1 MNKYK
6 LLVLDVDGTLVKD
19 TSQVISPRVI
29 EAIKSLTGK
38 ITTILCTGRSLEDL
52 DQIIPL
58 LNLENSYNVIE
69 SGSSVLSPG
78 LNIEFVRSVDLIDA
92 KRMFNLQGSLI
103 SNFSICVDGNWR
115 YSLDNIGDNNHITTV
130 TFYFDDP
137 SKSDEVISYFN
148 EFKDKYHMAIGTQ
161 WGNPEGRQLMI
172 THKDASKEKSLEYV
186 QNKLGVTIEET
197 VCIGDMPNDL
207 PMFRRSGLKICMG
220 NGDQKLKDASDLIV
234 KSIDEDGVADAIEN
248 YILK

>member
-19 TSQVISPRVI
+19 TTQTISTRVI
-29 EAIKSLTGK
+29 ETIKLLEGK
-38 ITTILCTGRSLEDL
+38 VTIMLCTGRSLEDL

-58 LNLENSYNVIE
+58 LNLEDSYHVIE
-69 SGSSVLSPG
+69 SGSTVLGPG
-78 LNIEFVRSVDLIDA
+78 LKIEFTRSVDLSDA
-92 KRMFNLQGSLI
+92 NRMLQLQGPLI
-103 SNFSICVDGNWR
+103 NNFSVCVDGNWR
-115 YSLDNIGDNNHITTV
+115 YSLADLAAGEHITTM

-137 SKSDEVISYFN
+137 SKSDEVISYFS

-197 VCIGDMPNDL
+197 VSIGDMPNDL
-207 PMFRRSGLKICMG
+207 PMFKRSGFKICMG
-220 NGDQKLKDASDLIV
+220 NGDQKLKDASDLVV
-234 KSIDEDGVADAIEN
+234 KNIDEDGVADAIEN

>member
-19 TSQVISPRVI
+19 TTQTISTRVI
-29 EAIKSLTGK
+29 ETIKLLEGK
-38 ITTILCTGRSLEDL
+38 VTIMLCTGRSLEDL

-58 LNLENSYNVIE
+58 LNLEDSYHVIE
-69 SGSSVLSPG
+69 SGSTVLGPG
-78 LNIEFVRSVDLIDA
+78 LKIEFTRSVDLSDA
-92 KRMFNLQGSLI
+92 NRMLQLQGPLI
-103 SNFSICVDGNWR
+103 NNFSVCVDGNWR
-115 YSLDNIGDNNHITTV
+115 YSLADLAAGEHITTM
-130 TFYFDDP
+130 TFYLDDP
-137 SKSDEVISYFN
+137 SKSDEVISYFS

-197 VCIGDMPNDL
+197 VSIGDMPNDL
-207 PMFRRSGLKICMG
+207 PMFKRSGFKICMG
-220 NGDQKLKDASDLIV
+220 NGDQKLKDASDLVV
-234 KSIDEDGVADAIEN
+234 KNIDEDGVADAIEN